1 MKTLA
6 LFPCLVLVCAAQ
18 SNPAPKPGAA
28 KAAVPNPQLAE
39 LRKEIKEL
47 QEQNQS
53 LWDAVSK
60 NNAAIKEIKRS
71 SAELDPTTP
80 GTWMPLQSDAGLLLV
95 SIDRVEPYRDG
106 CLVELNIGNT
116 SIATFKGFA
125 INAAWTH
132 KKTDTEKWPDWF
144 KSEKQQQ
151 FKFTDDLV
159 SGRWNKAQLI
169 LSGTRPEDFG
179 FLSVSFSV
187 NTISLG
193 TLLK

>member
-1 MKTLA
+1 MKTLVV
-6 LFPCLVLVCAAQ
+6 FPCLVLSCVAQ
-18 SNPAPKPGAA
+18 SSQPPKAGAT
-28 KAAVPNPQLAE
+28 KAAIQNTSIAE
-39 LRKEIKEL
+39 LQKEIKAL

-95 SIDRVEPYRDG
+95 SIDKVEPYRDG

-116 SIATFKGFA
+116 SIATFKGYA

-132 KKTDTEKWPDWF
+132 KKANAEKWPDWF

-169 LSGTRPEDFG
+169 LSGTKPEDFG
-179 FLSVSFSV
+179 FLSVSLSV

>member
-1 MKTLA
+1 MKTLV
-6 LFPCLVLVCAAQ
+6 LLPCLVVACAAQ
-18 SNPAPKPGAA
+18 STQAPKTGAA
-28 KAAVPNPQLAE
+28 KAVAKPQVAE
-39 LRKEIKEL
+39 LQKEIQEL
-47 QEQNQS
+47 QKQNQS

-60 NNAAIKEIKRS
+60 NNAAIKEIKRT
-71 SAELDPTTP
+71 SAELDPATP

-95 SIDRVEPYRDG
+95 SIDKVEPYRDG

-116 SIATFKGFA
+116 SIATFKGYA

-132 KKTDTEKWPDWF
+132 KKTDAENWPDWF

-159 SGRWNKAQLI
+159 SGRWNKAQLV

-179 FLSVSFSV
+179 FLSVSLSV